1 VKYHLVIWT
10 DDGIKR
16 EFDVWWVKDLPPDMQ
31 VHLAELGPN
40 SDCVQITDVADKRWF
55 FNWNHVLGGT
65 IQKVEE
71 K

>member
-1 VKYHLVIWT
+1 MKYHLTIWT

-16 EFDVWWVKDLPPDMQ
+16 EFDVAGADLP
-31 VHLAELGPN
+31 HGGFNIGHEFKN
-40 SDCVQITDVADKRWF
+40 IQIMDTSGKEWF

-65 IQKVEE
+65 IAKIEE